1 MSTTRPERVAEAIRK
16 EISIMIHEELKDP
29 RIGFTTITKVEI
41 TPDLRYAKIYYTV
54 LGNDKEKKSTE
65 IALKRAKGFIRGHMG
80 DRLKLRVTPEITFKV
95 DKSTEYADKMERLF
109 DKIHEEKG
117 PTTNDGDGLKD

>member
-16 EISIMIHEELKDP
+16 EISTMIQAELKDP

-54 LGNDKEKKSTE
+54 LGDNKAKKSTE
-65 IALKRAKGFIRGHMG
+65 VALKNAKGFIRGCIG
-80 DRLKLRVTPEITFKV
+80 DRLKLRFTPEITFRV
-95 DKSTEYADKMERLF
+95 DRSTEYADKMEQLF
-109 DKIHEEKG
+109 DRIHKERYTKSA
-117 PTTNDGDGLKD
+117 GDEQEA

>member
-16 EISIMIHEELKDP
+16 EISIMIQEELKDP

-54 LGNDKEKKSTE
+54 LGNDKQKKSTG
-65 IALKRAKGFIRGHMG
+65 IALKNAKGFIKGHIG
-80 DRLKLRVTPEITFKV
+80 DRLKLRYTPEIIFKV
-95 DKSTEYADKMERLF
+95 DESIEYADKIERLF
-109 DKIHEEKG
+109 DKIHREK
-117 PTTNDGDGLKD
+117 DGKQVDE

>member
-16 EISIMIHEELKDP
+16 EISTMIQEELKDP

-54 LGNDKEKKSTE
+54 LGNEKEKKSTG
-65 IALKRAKGFIRGHMG
+65 IALKRAKGFIKGHIG
-80 DRLKLRVTPEITFKV
+80 DRLKLRFTPEITFKV
-95 DKSTEYADKMERLF
+95 DASTEYADKMERLF
-109 DKIHEEKG
+109 NKIHEEKG
-117 PTTNDGDGLKD
+117 PTTSDGNGPND